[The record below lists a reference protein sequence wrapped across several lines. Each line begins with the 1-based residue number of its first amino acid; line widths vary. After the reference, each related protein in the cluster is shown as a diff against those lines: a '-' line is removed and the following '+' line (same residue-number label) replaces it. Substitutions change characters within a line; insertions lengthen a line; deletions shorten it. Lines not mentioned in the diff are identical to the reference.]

1 MKLRLKNKSNISFFR
16 NHVSLTY
23 DIIGNI
29 AIVRIFSYLHLNLKD
44 IKKFAHSILASN
56 KNIKTVLF
64 QSSSIK
70 GNYRLRKLDY
80 ILGEK
85 KTITLHKE
93 NSCLFS
99 VDLEKCYFSPRLSY
113 ERNRILNQ
121 VQPNEVIINMFA
133 GVGTFSILIAK
144 RFNSIKIYSI
154 DINPTAIEFMKKNIQ
169 LNRVFNKVIPIL
181 GDAKKIL
188 EKQFVGVCDRVLMPL
203 PEKAFEYLY
212 SAIHS
217 LKKSGGWI
225 HYYDFEYAKK
235 DENPLLKTI
244 KKVSQ
249 KLTNLNIQ
257 YELVNSRIIRSIGP
271 NWYQIV
277 LDIKILEIQ
286 NRF

>member
-1 MKLRLKNKSNISFFR
+1 MKNKSDISSFKK
-16 NHVSLTY
+16 HDSLTY

-29 AIVRIFSYLHLNLKD
+29 AIVRIFSYLQLNLKD
-44 IKKFAHSILASN
+44 IKKFAHSIIASN

-93 NSCLFS
+93 NSCFFS

-144 RFNSIKIYSI
+144 RFKSIKIYSI

-169 LNRVFNKVIPIL
+169 LNRVFNKVFPIL

-203 PEKAFEYLY
+203 PEKAFEYLS